1 MSILSIQNPEAAAFR
16 TCLTRCPEHNFINR
30 QNKSPVHA
38 GLLYYEMPAYNGILQ
53 SRQILLPCLQRLAII
68 LYYFLT
74 GHIINK
80 KIKTV
85 SCSRVDKDREFI
97 IQAGNIVRSHLYLG
111 LAVNPFSRFCKTQLL

>member
-1 MSILSIQNPEAAAFR
+1 MNILYIQNPEAAAFR
-16 TCLTRCPEHNFINR
+16 TCLTQCLKHNSINR

-68 LYYFLT
+68 LYYFLA

-80 KIKTV
+80 KIETV
-85 SCSRVDKDREFI
+85 SGSRINKDRKFI
-97 IQAGNIVRSHLYLG
+97 IQAGNIVLSHLSLR